1 MLTGDARF
9 AVYLPLMYHTYLSYF
24 LLLSPF
30 VYRGMLEVEQ
40 EKVVNLRKELSTAQ
54 GAVEAF
60 AVFSTL
66 TDLPGVSAV
75 TLMELMSGRI
85 MLQQRQLATAKAH
98 AERSQAETRKLR
110 RAIDAKTSSSNNG
123 RRSESPSGGRP
134 SPSSGLEGAEDI
146 ETLKKR
152 YSGILRAHNMG
163 NAKDGLQSGSRS
175 RDESEDEGSDHDG
188 HNDVEEDQD
197 EDFFGDAAITGVNAW
212 RPVDGHSKGIAF
224 DPCTNRNAAQDR
236 AADTSAMSALSLVV
250 DGETTPQV
258 LLDSLNAATMAQ
270 KLISQDSIIATLRAQ
285 LGDVQDSL
293 VRAESV
299 HTKEID
305 ELEGKSRIDID
316 IAHRRLELLQA
327 NINEA
332 KAEIVLLKE
341 KNAELD
347 AEVLN
352 GQTRFFEA
360 HPDDA
365 HRGRGAGAH
374 ESSSSTST
382 AFEIAMLNAGADAG
396 DMDTSSVMSGHGHR
410 HANGASDAMNHH
422 LHRGSFTEADRAEL
436 DRVKSL
442 LKERTAQLRI
452 VMDTL
457 DAVQAEGT
465 RPGFARAAGTRDYLS
480 QSYGVGDVEGAEAL
494 FGLTG
499 ITGGPGGTGY
509 SAQSASIEG
518 PWGVTSLVKRVV
530 ELTADL
536 TSQNAAMAMEERR
549 ALQLE
554 KESQRKTRDIG
565 QLQTLIKG
573 HEDALAKMKLN
584 LEALGN
590 QLRDTDKRRHDEV
603 GAMRIDN
610 ERLTAA
616 LRDAE
621 NEVAVHQ
628 VTIDELSR
636 QIDLSEQVDQ
646 RQWLES
652 VILKDAE
659 ICAKHVD
666 AREQQKSLQRR
677 VDGDG
682 SKQERFDLR
691 SLMPLLAPV
700 KENLSNEAAAGGHLS
715 VRDLV
720 ISLLAQWRDQVGP
733 MSFVKASSHSHKES
747 GKHSSLTKAEQRFY
761 QRVCDLVTGAN
772 HRCSQA
778 VDESRWAD
786 CERMKAE
793 LSLKVAQDRLRATVQ
808 QLQRYRKRAYACE
821 KVARGD
827 RKHIEKKETKLVS
840 LMTRSVNEQR
850 SKLTSLTNSLFSE
863 RKERQVTEISRVAER
878 LELRRLQVKVAELE
892 ARGGPSLRGRD
903 EALSGLDERIKT
915 TEASM
920 HAWFKVELPRL
931 MGGLPMQEESMAN
944 YFDSIDQR
952 SAASGYG
959 GYGYAS
965 SSSGFPEGKDAA
977 GNNGRSFFGSSSSFP
992 ISSHLGAV
1000 MGMDRSYALA
1010 QTLCACKAGQAVRD
1024 MQITGLKEKNYI
1036 LKERNVE
1043 LEMVL
1048 KRWRKDID
1056 DTAVQLASLLPLS
1069 AINGSSGATNLRGP
1083 DGSVD
1088 KTERLA
1094 IQVEEWQRRS
1104 QDLEGTSIE
1113 MKAKLDRANSRLE
1126 EMAQLVDVLTS
1137 EGDNLKGE
1145 STRQLTRTR
1154 VDLENAHAS
1163 ELRSIRVTCEE
1174 EKRRLM
1180 EQLDALASIVEV
1192 ARLSSVADAMS
1203 RGGKAGSYTKL
1214 VSSMKKMLDSRE
1226 HGRRKQRDQVSFG
1239 NDNSDGLDVDNDSS
1253 DNDRLLGKQRDA
1265 LGSLHADRRRD
1276 VGAGSDMSSSIH
1288 RQTQTAFMQ
1297 PDPQVD
1303 RGLEEK
1309 LAKLTSELEVERT
1322 RHSAARSEVC

>member
-1 MLTGDARF
+1 
-9 AVYLPLMYHTYLSYF
+9 
-24 LLLSPF
+24 
-30 VYRGMLEVEQ
+30 MLEVEQ
-40 EKVVNLRKELSTAQ
+40 EKVANLRKELTMAQ

-66 TDLPGVSAV
+66 TDLPSVSAV

-85 MLQQRQLATAKAH
+85 MLQQQQLVVAKAH

-110 RAIDAKTSSSNNG
+110 RIIDAKISSSSSSA

-134 SPSSGLEGAEDI
+134 SSSSGLEGAEDI

-152 YSGILRAHNMG
+152 YSGILRANNLG
-163 NAKDGLQSGSRS
+163 NGKDGLQRGSRS
-175 RDESEDEGSDHDG
+175 RDESEDEGSD
-188 HNDVEEDQD
+188 NDVNDDMEEIPD
-197 EDFFGDAAITGVNAW
+197 EGFFGDAATTGVNAW
-212 RPVDGHSKGIAF
+212 RPVDGLSKGISSF
-224 DPCTNRNAAQDR
+224 PCTSRNAAQDR

-285 LGDVQDSL
+285 LSDVQDSL

-305 ELEGKSRIDID
+305 ELEGKSRIEID

-332 KAEIVLLKE
+332 KAEIILLKE

-360 HPDDA
+360 YPGDA
-365 HRGRGAGAH
+365 HRGRGAGVH
-374 ESSSSTST
+374 EPSSMST

-396 DMDTSSVMSGHGHR
+396 DMDTSSVQMSVNGHR

-422 LHRGSFTEADRAEL
+422 HRGSFTEADSAEL

-442 LKERTAQLRI
+442 LKERTSQLRI

-465 RPGFARAAGTRDYLS
+465 KPGFARAAGTRDYLS

-499 ITGGPGGTGY
+499 ISGGPGGTGY

-573 HEDALAKMKLN
+573 HEEALAKMKLN
-584 LEALGN
+584 LEALGS

-603 GAMRIDN
+603 GAMRVDN
-610 ERLTAA
+610 ERLASA

-621 NEVAVHQ
+621 NEVAAHQ
-628 VTIDELSR
+628 VTIEELSR

-666 AREQQKSLQRR
+666 AREQQKSSQRR
-677 VDGDG
+677 VDDGGGFG
-682 SKQERFDLR
+682 SKQERVDLR

-733 MSFVKASSHSHKES
+733 MSFVKASSHTHKES

-786 CERMKAE
+786 CEKMKAE

-850 SKLTSLTNSLFSE
+850 SKLTSLTNSLFAE
-863 RKERQVTEISRVAER
+863 RKERQVTDISRVAER

-931 MGGLPMQEESMAN
+931 MGGLPLQEESMAN
-944 YFDSIDQR
+944 YFDSVDQR

-959 GYGYAS
+959 LA

-1069 AINGSSGATNLRGP
+1069 SASVNGGSGKTNLRGP
-1083 DGSVD
+1083 DGSMD
-1088 KTERLA
+1088 KAERLA

-1104 QDLEGTSIE
+1104 QDLEGMSIE

-1174 EKRRLM
+1174 EKRSLM

-1214 VSSMKKMLDSRE
+1214 VNSMKKMLDSRE

-1239 NDNSDGLDVDNDSS
+1239 NDNSDGLDVDSDNS
-1253 DNDRLLGKQRDA
+1253 DNDRRLGKQRDTF
-1265 LGSLHADRRRD
+1265 GGFQADRRHD
-1276 VGAGSDMSSSIH
+1276 VGAGSDMNSSSH
-1288 RQTQTAFMQ
+1288 RQTQTAFIQ
-1297 PDPQVD
+1297 QDPQLV

-1322 RHSAARSEVC
+1322 RCSAARSEVS

>member
-1 MLTGDARF
+1 M
-9 AVYLPLMYHTYLSYF
+9 
-24 LLLSPF
+24 
-30 VYRGMLEVEQ
+30 EQ

-110 RAIDAKTSSSNNG
+110 RAIDAKTSSSSSSRG

-134 SPSSGLEGAEDI
+134 SPSSGLDGAEDI

-152 YSGILRAHNMG
+152 YSGILRAHNMD
-163 NAKDGLQSGSRS
+163 NAKDVLQRDPRS
-175 RDESEDEGSDHDG
+175 LSESEDEGSDHD
-188 HNDVEEDQD
+188 DMEQELD
-197 EDFFGDAAITGVNAW
+197 EGFFGDAATSGDNAW
-212 RPVDGHSKGIAF
+212 RPVDGLPKGIAF
-224 DPCTNRNAAQDR
+224 DSTTNRNAAHDK
-236 AADTSAMSALSLVV
+236 AANTSALSALSLVV

-270 KLISQDSIIATLRAQ
+270 KLLSQDSIIAALRAQ

-305 ELEGKSRIDID
+305 ELEGKSRIEID

-327 NINEA
+327 NINDT

-360 HPDDA
+360 HPGDA
-365 HRGRGAGAH
+365 HRGRGSVGH
-374 ESSSSTST
+374 ESSSTST

-396 DMDTSSVMSGHGHR
+396 DMDTSVSVNGQR
-410 HANGASDAMNHH
+410 HAHGASDAMNH
-422 LHRGSFTEADRAEL
+422 RGSFIESDHAEI

-499 ITGGPGGTGY
+499 ISDGPGGTGY
-509 SAQSASIEG
+509 SAHSASIEG

-610 ERLTAA
+610 ERLTTA

-621 NEVAVHQ
+621 NEVAAHQ
-628 VTIDELSR
+628 VTIEELSR
-636 QIDLSEQVDQ
+636 QIDLAEQVDQ

-666 AREQQKSLQRR
+666 SREQQKSLQRR
-677 VDGDG
+677 VDEGG
-682 SKQERFDLR
+682 KQERVDLR

-700 KENLSNEAAAGGHLS
+700 KENLSNESTAGGHLS

-733 MSFVKASSHSHKES
+733 MSFVKASSHSHKDS
-747 GKHSSLTKAEQRFY
+747 GKHASLTKAEQRFY

-850 SKLTSLTNSLFSE
+850 SKLTSLTNSLFAE

-903 EALSGLDERIKT
+903 EALFGLDERIKT
-915 TEASM
+915 TEASI

-931 MGGLPMQEESMAN
+931 MGGLPLQEESMAN

-952 SAASGYG
+952 SAAAGYG
-959 GYGYAS
+959 LA
-965 SSSGFPEGKDAA
+965 SSSGFSEGKDAA

-992 ISSHLGAV
+992 ISSQLGAV
-1000 MGMDRSYALA
+1000 MGMDKSYALA

-1056 DTAVQLASLLPLS
+1056 DTAAQLASLLPLS
-1069 AINGSSGATNLRGP
+1069 ASVNGSSGTTTLRGL

-1088 KTERLA
+1088 KNERLA
-1094 IQVEEWQRRS
+1094 VQVEEWQRRS

-1113 MKAKLDRANSRLE
+1113 LKAKLDRANSRLE

-1174 EKRRLM
+1174 EKRSLM
-1180 EQLDALASIVEV
+1180 EQLDALASIVEI

-1203 RGGKAGSYTKL
+1203 KGGKAGSYTKL
-1214 VSSMKKMLDSRE
+1214 VNSMKKMLDTRE

-1239 NDNSDGLDVDNDSS
+1239 NDDSDGLDVDNDNN
-1253 DNDRLLGKQRDA
+1253 DNDRHRGKQRNA
-1265 LGSLHADRRRD
+1265 LDSLQADSRRD
-1276 VGAGSDMSSSIH
+1276 VGTDSDMSSSIH
-1288 RQTQTAFMQ
+1288 RQTQTAFIQ
-1297 PDPQVD
+1297 PDPQLV

-1309 LAKLTSELEVERT
+1309 LVKLTNELEVERT